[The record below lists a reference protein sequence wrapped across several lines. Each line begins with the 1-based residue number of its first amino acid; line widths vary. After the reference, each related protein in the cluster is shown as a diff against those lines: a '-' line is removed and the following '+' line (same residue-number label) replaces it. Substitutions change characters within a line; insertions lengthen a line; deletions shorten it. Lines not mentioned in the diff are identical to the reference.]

1 MECESQE
8 EFVRRITALPKHAR
22 DEHEWEGG
30 RCDFHP
36 LKLCTCKKCEDKE
49 NIQCAGKPYH
59 TRIKLSCPFHALA
72 YEIECNEGAAQV
84 SKI

>member
-36 LKLCTCKKCEDKE
+36 LKVCTRKKCEDKE
-49 NIQCAGKPYH
+49 SIECEGKPY
-59 TRIKLSCPFHALA
+59 
-72 YEIECNEGAAQV
+72 
-84 SKI
+84 